1 MPPQARIIIVVTLF
15 ILFGVLNMY
24 ITSQGIYSIFKEDSK
39 EDFLEIKHIEQ
50 LEFLRN
56 DSIVNQ
62 LRIEN

>member
-1 MPPQARIIIVVTLF
+1 MTLF

-39 EDFLEIKHIEQ
+39 EDFLEIKHIEH